1 MRRLATTALPVT
13 AMGVLCALLIGLPA
27 RTVTNAYVNDLVIFL
42 DGAHRVVWGQVPNVD
57 FHAALGPLTYLVPAA
72 GLALSGQLG
81 GAMTVGM
88 ALAILAVLPIMVHVI
103 GSRLRPV
110 LGLPFAAF
118 LILLLAVPINLG
130 ADLSQMSFAM
140 FYNRI
145 GWAHLGL
152 LLVMFLPPLREGGRR
167 QLWLDAVCAAAL
179 VVMQCYTKSTYGAVA
194 IAFVL
199 FMLLDRRQWR
209 WAALALGISAGT
221 AVLVELFWR
230 GSRGYVS
237 DLLAAAQV
245 SGGRNLEAVARGG
258 LNNLPDVVLFAMATG
273 LALWVTRSARLA
285 IFALGCLLSGMLILS
300 QNAHGWGIITVF
312 AGAVVA
318 AELAMRGR
326 SPDAGDERRGRLA
339 VLVAGAPLLLVALL
353 LPPVVRHATTLL
365 LHFGLALS
373 DFGDPLPLPAMDN
386 VRHGYIWPE
395 EHNGFAEN
403 YIASFG
409 EGAAALAALGTPVER
424 VVVLDFANPFSAG
437 LEVAPARGDNSW
449 LHWNRNVNEGTF
461 LPGDEIMGDAKFV
474 MSPRWGVNG
483 PPLFRLYQPYL
494 DRHFRRV
501 AITDQWTIFM
511 RDDAPD
517 REPPARPDPTVR
529 SERRDPSPPSARG
542 PA

>member
-1 MRRLATTALPVT
+1 MSRLAATALPVA
-13 AMGVLCALLIGLPA
+13 AMGVVCALLIGLPA
-27 RTVTNAYVNDLVIFL
+27 RTVTNAFVNDLVIFL

-57 FHAALGPLTYLVPAA
+57 FHAALGPLTYLIPAA

-81 GAMTVGM
+81 GAMPVGM
-88 ALAILAVLPIMVHVI
+88 ALTILAVLPIMVHVI
-103 GSRLRPV
+103 GSRLRPL

-145 GWAHLGL
+145 GWAHLAL
-152 LLVMFLPPLREGGRR
+152 LLVMFLPPLREGRR
-167 QLWLDAVCAAAL
+167 QTWLDAGCAAAL

-209 WAALALGISAGT
+209 WAALALAISAGT

-230 GSRGYVS
+230 GSRGYVG

-258 LNNLPDVVLFAMATG
+258 LNNLPDVVLFAVATG
-273 LALWVTRSARLA
+273 LALWVTRSVRLA
-285 IFALGCLLSGMLILS
+285 IFALGCLVSGMLILS

-326 SPDAGDERRGRLA
+326 RPEAGGGPPTF
-339 VLVAGAPLLLVALL
+339 LVAGTPLLLVALL
-353 LPPVVRHATTLL
+353 LPPIVRHATTLL
-365 LHFGLALS
+365 LHFSLALS
-373 DFGDPLPLPAMDN
+373 DFGEPLPLPAMEN
-386 VRHGYIWPE
+386 VRHGYVWPE
-395 EHNGFAEN
+395 RHNGFAEN
-403 YIASFG
+403 YIASFA
-409 EGAAALAALGTPVER
+409 EGAAALAALDTPIER

-437 LEVAPARGDNSW
+437 LGAAPARGDNSW
-449 LHWNRNVNEGTF
+449 LHWNRNVNEDTF
-461 LPGDEIMGDAKFV
+461 LPGEEIMGDAKFV

-511 RDDAPD
+511 QDDLPEE
-517 REPPARPDPTVR
+517 EPADRPDPTVR
-529 SERRDPSPPSARG
+529 SEREPPSPPPPAKSA
-542 PA
+542 A